1 MIRKT
6 SIVAAVV
13 LGAASFTY
21 AADHTRTVYVG
32 GHTAVNDYRIEA
44 KTPAQAPYALTGS
57 ERTQKQNMAQ
67 NIWVG
72 SRFAGATVVQK

>member
-6 SIVAAVV
+6 SIVAAIV

-21 AADHTRTVYVG
+21 AADHARTVYVG
-32 GHTAVNDYRIEA
+32 GHTAVTNFRTESN
-44 KTPAQAPYALTGS
+44 TPAQAPYALTGS
-57 ERTQKQNMAQ
+57 ERSGKQNTAQ

-72 SRFAGATVVQK
+72 NRLVGATVVQK